1 MRRINVNWRE
11 SLLIFK
17 FSLKKYIKL
26 KIIFRILRS
35 DRVHNFQVAW
45 MIGKQKKINSI

>member
-1 MRRINVNWRE
+1 MRRINVNLRE
-11 SLLIFK
+11 RERERDSFNIKIPF
-17 FSLKKYIKL
+17 KKYIKL

-45 MIGKQKKINSI
+45 MIG